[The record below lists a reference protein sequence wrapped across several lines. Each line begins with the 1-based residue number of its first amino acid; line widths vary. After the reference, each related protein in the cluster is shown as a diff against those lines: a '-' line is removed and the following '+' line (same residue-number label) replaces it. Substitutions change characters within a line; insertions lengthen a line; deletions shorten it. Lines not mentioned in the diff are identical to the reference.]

1 MVTWPVSKQGKESD
15 PGLPRSSEETRTAVK
30 IEGPIP
36 NPHGLFISLGGCR
49 IWAES
54 CLLAQG
60 AHTESSK
67 TYSCQRL
74 PHPSGP
80 GSACDL
86 LLFKERQ
93 SQMHFKVDISVCFLL
108 NKSTL
113 KVPTHSTP
121 SFQGPLIQSL
131 RPNHKHGKLHNRQ
144 GQQSQRYIKGEFQQ
158 NAVQFLNSYQM
169 SSRRLKL
176 LQ

>member
-1 MVTWPVSKQGKESD
+1 MAFVSALVGAAVEGSGQRPASSPKVHTLRAQ
-15 PGLPRSSEETRTAVK
+15 RS
-30 IEGPIP
+30 
-36 NPHGLFISLGGCR
+36 
-49 IWAES
+49 
-54 CLLAQG
+54 
-60 AHTESSK
+60 
-67 TYSCQRL
+67 YSCQRL
-74 PHPSGP
+74 PHPNGTLEAHVIHFSLRKGR
-80 GSACDL
+80 A
-86 LLFKERQ
+86 
-93 SQMHFKVDISVCFLL
+93 QMHFKVDISVCFLL

-131 RPNHKHGKLHNRQ
+131 RPNHKHGKLHNRP
-144 GQQSQRYIKGEFQQ
+144 GQPSQRRIKGGFQQ